1 MLLKGQVSLTRIN
14 LVKLVR
20 GIHIFRNTIREFGRR
35 VVMKHTLIVL
45 LFSIAV
51 YIILI
56 LMSNAIFPVT
66 DNVIINRTISGVLG
80 VISVS
85 VALLVTKKI
94 IIKNPR

>member
-1 MLLKGQVSLTRIN
+1 VSL
-14 LVKLVR
+14 
-20 GIHIFRNTIREFGRR
+20 EFGRR

-56 LMSNAIFPVT
+56 LISNVIFPVT
-66 DNVIINRTISGVLG
+66 DNIIINRTISGVLA

-85 VALLVTKKI
+85 VALLVNKKI
-94 IIKNPR
+94 LIKNPK